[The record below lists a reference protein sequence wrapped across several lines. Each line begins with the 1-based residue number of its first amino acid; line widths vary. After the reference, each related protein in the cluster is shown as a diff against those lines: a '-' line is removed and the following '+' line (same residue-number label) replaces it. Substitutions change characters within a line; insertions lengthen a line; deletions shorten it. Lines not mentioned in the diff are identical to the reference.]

1 MFLMTT
7 LEGQDGG
14 GLGATA
20 RQTPRGEDEDAKNLG
35 MEQAILSHK
44 ASSVFNMILV
54 NH

>member
-1 MFLMTT
+1 MTT

-14 GLGATA
+14 GLGTTA
-20 RQTPRGEDEDAKNLG
+20 RCEDEDAKNLG

-54 NH
+54 NN